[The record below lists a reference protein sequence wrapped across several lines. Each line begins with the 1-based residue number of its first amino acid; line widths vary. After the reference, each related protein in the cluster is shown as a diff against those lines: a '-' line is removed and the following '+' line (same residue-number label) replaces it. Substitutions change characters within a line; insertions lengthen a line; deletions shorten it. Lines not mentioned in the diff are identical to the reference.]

1 MPLELDKFDR
11 GILAILQR
19 DARRSAELIG
29 AAIGLSSSAVQR
41 RIARLRDEAVI
52 AAEVAIVD
60 ARIVGRP
67 LTLIVDVEVERE
79 RPELLVSLKTWIA
92 AEPAIQEAWYVTGE
106 GDYVLIV
113 SVRDVE
119 GYDALMKKM
128 VAENAN
134 VRRFQTR
141 VALGTLKR
149 GQLVPMDTVSG

>member
-1 MPLELDKFDR
+1 MPSELDKFDR
-11 GILAILQR
+11 RILAILQT

-29 AAIGLSSSAVQR
+29 TDIGLSASAVQR

-52 AAEVAIVD
+52 TAEVAIVD
-60 ARIVGRP
+60 PKRTGRP
-67 LTLIVDVEVERE
+67 LTLIVDIEVERE
-79 RPELLVSLKTWIA
+79 RPELLASLKQWIA
-92 AEPAIQEAWYVTGE
+92 TEPAIQEAWYVTGE

-113 SVRDVE
+113 TAKDVE
-119 GYDALMKKM
+119 DYDTLMQRL

-149 GQLVPMDTVSG
+149 GLLVPMDLQE